1 MSLTLDISTI
11 FADILSRLFSDILS
25 RLFCV
30 HCSPFYIYTRV
41 FPLQDS
47 DNKHRRITSLWI
59 QHEKKE
65 RERKDR
71 NIWRPW
77 KKKNNNI
84 SAQTSII
91 IELKLCFKFY

>member
-1 MSLTLDISTI
+1 MSLTLDIFTI

-77 KKKNNNI
+77 RNNKEEKGK
-84 SAQTSII
+84 
-91 IELKLCFKFY
+91 IELRNLTDNRGKRLC

>member
-1 MSLTLDISTI
+1 MSLTLDIFTI

-71 NIWRPW
+71 NKSLDQKETVVI
-77 KKKNNNI
+77 
-84 SAQTSII
+84 
-91 IELKLCFKFY
+91 